1 MNKSI
6 SLFEKDL
13 RAAITPP
20 EARADFVNTLKDRL
34 LREYSVKE
42 ESSQPVHRLR
52 PAWIVTLSV
61 IAVLI
66 ISILFIGPDKVYA
79 EVLKLLGY
87 IPGIGIVDQSQPIR
101 VLSEPV
107 RVTRD
112 GITVSVNQALLTP
125 EKTEIDYGFSGV
137 PLSAYPKNEVVSG
150 CIEQDYILLPDG
162 TRIESSKPIPLD
174 VDQVTFVIPCLFN
187 TLEDTIP
194 TDWEIPLTFIPLP
207 AETTVLPVQESTST
221 TTTPVD
227 ESPSATPSPIQIN
240 ETINTG
246 DGFILIGWFHADIA
260 DNEQLQLTSVTYTDA
275 NGKVID
281 TSFPEDIDLS
291 TSDEPVGL
299 YDFPWSIKF
308 NSKDIEFPITIHYS
322 GKIYTKVDLAA
333 PFEYELDAGENHQEG
348 QEWEINHDFDL
359 DGSNFR
365 LVSIRT
371 TTGHTYGGYSLKF
384 ESDVELNFSMQ
395 VKDHPAIGGGGG
407 PYSRSMEFE
416 EVPTGKIIFQFYDF
430 YKLTGTRDWEEEW
443 QPETIPT
450 PQPEP
455 QSSADTCLDADT
467 YPNLPDLPDG
477 LDGWMVLT
485 QLNPQTQMVL
495 QSMDGEEITF
505 SIPRPTRGVL
515 NLNGTKLAYPSDEG
529 IVIVDLATQQSNI
542 LPNSNGGFDLHWS
555 PDGKYLALLNPI
567 SNYGIFVTAL
577 DGSESKQ
584 LTNLGYESIAGWSPD
599 SSLVY
604 FAVPDAGGEGFMLR
618 AVNVNTGSVHDLFIL
633 DNSSRKAPYPAVSPD
648 GQWIAYRG
656 RDNSSLYIKGMDGSP
671 TRLILDKPADAISGI
686 VWEKDSHLL
695 GVSLITDQY
704 SDGEIIL
711 MQFENCEIYKLSEL
725 HGAIESVYIP

>member
-1 MNKSI
+1 MNNVI
-6 SLFEKDL
+6 FLFEKDL
-13 RAAITPP
+13 RASITPP
-20 EARADFVNTLKDRL
+20 EAQADFVNALRNRL
-34 LREYSVKE
+34 LKAYSEKKE
-42 ESSQPVHRLR
+42 TPSQIRRLR

-66 ISILFIGPDKVYA
+66 ISILFIGPDRVYA
-79 EVLKLLGY
+79 EFMKLLGY

-112 GITVSVNQALLTP
+112 GVTVSVNQALLTP

-137 PLSAYPKNEVVSG
+137 PLSAYPRSEAVSG
-150 CIEQDYILLPDG
+150 CIEQEYILLPDG
-162 TRIESSKPIPLD
+162 TEIAKTDPIPLD

-187 TLEDTIP
+187 TLPGTIP
-194 TDWEIPLTFIPLP
+194 TDWEISLTFIPLP
-207 AETTVLPVQESTST
+207 AETTILPVQESTST
-221 TTTPVD
+221 TTTPAD
-227 ESPSATPSPIQIN
+227 ESPSAAPSPIQIN
-240 ETINTG
+240 ETINTA
-246 DGFILIGWFHADIA
+246 DGYILIGWFHADIT

-275 NGKVID
+275 NGELIH

-291 TSDEPVGL
+291 ITGESIGL

-308 NSKDIEFPITIHYS
+308 NSEDIEFPITIQYS
-322 GKIYTKVDLAA
+322 GKIYTYADHTDLL
-333 PFEYELDAGENHQEG
+333 EYEFDAGDQPQAG
-348 QEWEINHDFDL
+348 QEWSINKDFDI

-365 LVSIRT
+365 LVSIRAT
-371 TTGHTYGGYSLKF
+371 DTGYSLQF

-395 VKDHPAIGGGGG
+395 VKDHLALGGGGG
-407 PYSRSMEFE
+407 PYSRSVDFKEI
-416 EVPTGKIIFQFYDF
+416 PTGKIVFQFYDF
-430 YKLTGTRDWEEEW
+430 YKLSGTRTWEEQW
-443 QPETIPT
+443 QPDTIPT
-450 PQPEP
+450 PQPEN
-455 QSSADTCLDADT
+455 QSSTDACLDANS
-467 YPNLPDLPDG
+467 YLNLQDLPDG

-485 QLNPQTQMVL
+485 QLNPETQLAL
-495 QSMDGEEITF
+495 QSMDGKETILN
-505 SIPRPTRGVL
+505 IPNATRGVL
-515 NLNGTKLAYPSDEG
+515 NADGTKLAYPSEDG
-529 IVIVDLATQQSNI
+529 IVIVDVATQQTSILSNI
-542 LPNSNGGFDLHWS
+542 SNGYDLHWS
-555 PDGKYLALLNPI
+555 PDGQYLAILNPLPD
-567 SNYGIFVTAL
+567 YGIHIAAL

-599 SSLVY
+599 GSLIY

-618 AVNVNTGSVHDLFIL
+618 AVNINTGSVHDLFIL
-633 DNSSRKAPYPAVSPD
+633 DDSSRKAPYAAVSPD

-711 MQFENCEIYKLSEL
+711 MQFENCEIYKLPGL
-725 HGAIESVYIP
+725 HGEIQSIYIP